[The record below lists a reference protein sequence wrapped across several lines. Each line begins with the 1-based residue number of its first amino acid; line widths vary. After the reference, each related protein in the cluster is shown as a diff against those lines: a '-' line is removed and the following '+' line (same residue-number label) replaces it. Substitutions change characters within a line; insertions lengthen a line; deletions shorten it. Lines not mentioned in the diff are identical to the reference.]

1 MKFFVPLRPLL
12 LGWLLALLVWVAV
25 AFVVAFGLVANTPF
39 SWIEAMQA
47 PVREWL
53 PWTLVAPPLF
63 RLVARC
69 PLERERRLRP
79 LLVHA
84 VAIVLVAGLAWG
96 WARFLDIRP
105 APGFE
110 RFGGPVSERFPR
122 FEPRPDF
129 GTGEPDRSSGS
140 GRERP
145 SGAPPSRRPG
155 FDPRGTAEDSGSVHA
170 AGGIVRGEPNAFGRV
185 LWRVLSTYL
194 LLASV
199 AHAALFYRRA
209 KEREASLAHAR
220 LAALRMQLQ
229 PHFLFNTLN
238 TISGLVHTEP
248 ERADAVL
255 TALGELLRLTLETS
269 GERELPLHREL
280 RMVGAYLDI
289 MHARFEDRIR
299 FTLAI
304 EPGAREALVPAFI
317 LQPLIEN
324 AVRHGL
330 EPRPGGGSVTIGAR
344 REGERLA
351 VEVHDDGVG
360 LAEGGPLHEGVGLG
374 NTRARLNELYGGRA
388 KLELKSGGTGC
399 TVVLSL
405 PFHIA
410 A

>member
-1 MKFFVPLRPLL
+1 MKFFIPLRPLL

-69 PLERERRLRP
+69 PLERERRVRP
-79 LLVHA
+79 LFVHA
-84 VAIVLVAGLAWG
+84 MAIVLVAGLAWG

-110 RFGGPVSERFPR
+110 RFGGPVWERFPS
-122 FEPRPDF
+122 FEPRP
-129 GTGEPDRSSGS
+129 GTGPG
-140 GRERP
+140 GGAA
-145 SGAPPSRRPG
+145 GAPAPKPG
-155 FDPRGTAEDSGSVHA
+155 FDARRGATVSGPGLDHA
-170 AGGIVRGEPNAFGRV
+170 PAGLGQDESNAFGRV

-280 RMVGAYLDI
+280 RFVEAYLAI

-299 FTLAI
+299 FTVTI
-304 EPGAREALVPAFI
+304 GPGAGEALVPAFI

-330 EPRPGGGSVTIGAR
+330 EPRPGGGSVAIEAR
-344 REGERLA
+344 REDGRLL
-351 VEVHDDGVG
+351 VEVRDDGVG
-360 LAEGGPLHEGVGLG
+360 LAGGGPAQEGVGLG
-374 NTRARLNELYGGRA
+374 NTRARLRGLHGERA
-388 KLELKSGGTGC
+388 TLELKSGGTGC
-399 TVVLSL
+399 TVLLAL
-405 PFHIA
+405 PFHTA

>member
-1 MKFFVPLRPLL
+1 MQLFRPVKFFVPLRPLL

-25 AFVVAFGLVANTPF
+25 AFVVAFSLVANTPF

-53 PWTLVAPPLF
+53 PWTLVGPPLF

-69 PLERERRLRP
+69 PLERGRLRP

-84 VAIVLVAGLAWG
+84 IAIVLVAGLAWG

-122 FEPRPDF
+122 FEPETHRDS
-129 GTGEPDRSSGS
+129 RS
-140 GRERP
+140 
-145 SGAPPSRRPG
+145 G
-155 FDPRGTAEDSGSVHA
+155 FDPHGTGQ
-170 AGGIVRGEPNAFGRV
+170 GGPTAFGLV
-185 LWRVLSTYL
+185 LWRVFSTYV

-330 EPRPGGGSVTIGAR
+330 EPRPGGGSVTIGAW
-344 REGERLA
+344 REGERLV
-351 VEVHDDGVG
+351 VEVRDDGVG
-360 LAEGGPLHEGVGLG
+360 LAEGGPVHEGVGLG
-374 NTRARLNELYGGRA
+374 NTRARLNELYGGRS

-399 TVVLSL
+399 IVVLVL
-405 PFHIA
+405 PFHTA